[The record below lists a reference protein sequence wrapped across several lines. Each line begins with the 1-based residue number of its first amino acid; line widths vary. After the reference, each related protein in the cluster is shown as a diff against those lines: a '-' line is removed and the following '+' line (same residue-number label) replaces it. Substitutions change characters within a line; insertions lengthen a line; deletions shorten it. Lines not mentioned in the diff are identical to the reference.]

1 MAKTATG
8 ARGAECLRKGVGT
21 VTIHLDGN
29 PAEETL
35 RYIAD
40 QIENG
45 MTSGYYPT
53 WGVSE

>member
-1 MAKTATG
+1 MIAK
-8 ARGAECLRKGVGT
+8 GT
-21 VTIHLDGN
+21 ITIQLDGN
-29 PAEETL
+29 PVEDTL

-53 WGVSE
+53 WEVSK